1 MTDSLTSLITYHSIF
16 GKLLIS
22 IDYYA
27 QTGKFM
33 ATYDPATI
41 GLVLLVIGILLII
54 AETATPGFF
63 VGVIGTA
70 FVAMGIIGIFFPFIA
85 DTPWSPIIVLVV
97 TAGAMLGAVMFYR
110 RLGRTQPTAT
120 TITESNVG
128 KEGLVTVDVEPHS
141 LHGKVKIAH
150 QIWSAT
156 SDEPIPKGSMVK
168 VVDWEGVHVIVEE
181 IKGEEAPPRRTGEGV
196 KV

>member
-1 MTDSLTSLITYHSIF
+1 MPFGIEDPAVVGMT
-16 GKLLIS
+16 LLI
-22 IDYYA
+22 
-27 QTGKFM
+27 
-33 ATYDPATI
+33 
-41 GLVLLVIGILLII
+41 IGILLII

-85 DTPWSPIIVLVV
+85 DTPWSPVIVLVV
-97 TAGAMLGAVMFYR
+97 TAGAMMGAVMFYR

-128 KEGLVTVDVEPHS
+128 KEGLVIEDIEPHS
-141 LHGKVKIAH
+141 LHGKVKIQH

-156 SDEPIPKGSMVK
+156 GDVHIPKGKMVK

-181 IKGEEAPPRRTGEGV
+181 VEKKEIIAETKGEEV
-196 KV
+196 KT